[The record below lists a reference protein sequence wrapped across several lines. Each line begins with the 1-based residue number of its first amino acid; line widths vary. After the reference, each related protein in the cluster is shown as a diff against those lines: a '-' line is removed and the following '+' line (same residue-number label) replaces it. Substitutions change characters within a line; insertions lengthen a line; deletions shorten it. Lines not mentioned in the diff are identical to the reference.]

1 MKIRKMKLLLIFLIL
16 IIPVLAV
23 ADQPAYLLFDGYSLK
38 LCNKQGAL
46 IKQWK
51 AGAGS
56 IFSTV
61 KDQSQKNRGPLPEG
75 TYIVRRDHTIFFNHD
90 DSKSKLK
97 WFLKYIAWGDL
108 AIPLEPHATNKMY
121 GRNAFMIHGGG
132 WIVGSKGCVYVY
144 SKSTEVYQALKQ
156 CSGNVE
162 LMVKY

>member
-1 MKIRKMKLLLIFLIL
+1 MIL
-16 IIPVLAV
+16 PVFAFGS
-23 ADQPAYLLFDGYSLK
+23 QPTHLLFDGYSLK
-38 LCNKQGAL
+38 RCNKQGAIL
-46 IKQWK
+46 NQWK

-56 IFSTV
+56 IFSTA

-75 TYIVRRDHTIFFNHD
+75 NYTVRLDQPVIFNHD
-90 DSKSKLK
+90 DVKSKLK

-108 AIPLEPHATNKMY
+108 AIPLEPHSTNKMY

-156 CSGNVE
+156 CSGNVD
-162 LMVKY
+162 LIVKY